1 MPASPKGGA
10 VRQAVPGPTRPYKG
24 APLQL
29 RCSLNRPPPALLAL
43 QAGELEQRD
52 RMCWQLVHQLAAL
65 DTSNEAAVQQLMAA
79 VVKEQAGCV
88 QE

>member
-1 MPASPKGGA
+1 MGCFWLDQALQGGPAPP
-10 VRQAVPGPTRPYKG
+10 VMLTHR
-24 APLQL
+24 APF
-29 RCSLNRPPPALLAL
+29 ALLAL

-65 DTSNEAAVQQLMAA
+65 DTSNEAAVKQLMAA

-88 QE
+88 GE